1 MITRGIETVSYGMQA
16 LLDFEDVTAHNLA
29 NVTTNGFKKSNI
41 TFQDIMSAKVQ
52 AKNAQGKTKDVGTLS
67 NGVRTDRTYID
78 FSQGGLQ
85 ETGYKLDLA
94 LQGKGFFKIRYQDVK
109 DDNTPYNEHNFY
121 YQRVG
126 DFKMD
131 NENYLVNSDGDY
143 VMDIEN
149 KKIKITRD
157 RQTQDKLEMNRMDIE
172 QDLLVSET
180 GNIELNSAGYRAN
193 LQKIQV
199 CDFED
204 KTNVSQIGQGKYLP
218 IYGKDAGLHTLKDG
232 EYSIQQGMLEMSNAN
247 TISEMLN
254 TINVSRGYE
263 TMSTMLKTQSDTL
276 SRAISLGNISG

>member
-67 NGVRTDRTYID
+67 NGVRTDRTYVD

-94 LQGKGFFKIRYQDVK
+94 LQGKGFFKIRYQYVK
-109 DDNTPYNEHNFY
+109 DDN
-121 YQRVG
+121 
-126 DFKMD
+126 
-131 NENYLVNSDGDY
+131 
-143 VMDIEN
+143 IEN

-157 RQTQDKLEMNRMDIE
+157 RLTQDKLEMNRMDIE

-180 GNIELNSAGYRAN
+180 GNIELNSAGYRTN

-232 EYSIQQGMLEMSNAN
+232 EYSIQQGMLELSNAN